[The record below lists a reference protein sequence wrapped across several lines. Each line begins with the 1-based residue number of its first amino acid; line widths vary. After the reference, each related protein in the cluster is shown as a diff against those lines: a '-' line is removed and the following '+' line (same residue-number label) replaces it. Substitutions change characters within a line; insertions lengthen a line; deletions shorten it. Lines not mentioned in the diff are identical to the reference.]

1 MSAAVLEQKKT
12 ERSATIS
19 EEKILNML
27 WCVVDEPKNYLKVK
41 VSNVFDN
48 AYRINVWSEY
58 EDKIHNIIRVKIS
71 HSYFCKLINQELVV
85 LS

>member
-1 MSAAVLEQKKT
+1 MSAVMLEKT
-12 ERSATIS
+12 ERLATIS

-27 WCVVDEPKNYLKVK
+27 WCIVNEPKNYLKVK
-41 VSNVFDN
+41 VLNVFDN

-58 EDKIHNIIRVKIS
+58 NDEVHNITCVKIS